1 MDNVFCL
8 IHSNFHL
15 NLIVL
20 SPLTVVNFLLHT
32 THSTHRNRPAELAV
46 NTIAHSSAHTNL
58 ASPPLPQH
66 WKFYNTSKDFS
77 KVHFAVSV
85 SLDFWNSMIPLNTP
99 SFLKHFLKYHM
110 FSQPLLPAIG
120 VTVPPTLGPRQR
132 LFSLCIFFLWSSH
145 QTCSFKHHL
154 NVISSKWWFPF
165 ISRSDLPSEF
175 QLWV

>member
-1 MDNVFCL
+1 MKKETYKEKTRGVEHSSEDIENTRMKENSGLHGQYVFAGSREKENFYTVDNVFCL

-46 NTIAHSSAHTNL
+46 NTTAHSSAHTNL
-58 ASPPLPQH
+58 ASPPLTQH

-85 SLDFWNSMIPLNTP
+85 SLHFWNSMIPLNTP
-99 SFLKHFLKYHM
+99 SFLKHFLKYHT
-110 FSQPLLPAIG
+110 FSQPLLPAI
-120 VTVPPTLGPRQR
+120 
-132 LFSLCIFFLWSSH
+132 
-145 QTCSFKHHL
+145 
-154 NVISSKWWFPF
+154 
-165 ISRSDLPSEF
+165 EE
-175 QLWV
+175 